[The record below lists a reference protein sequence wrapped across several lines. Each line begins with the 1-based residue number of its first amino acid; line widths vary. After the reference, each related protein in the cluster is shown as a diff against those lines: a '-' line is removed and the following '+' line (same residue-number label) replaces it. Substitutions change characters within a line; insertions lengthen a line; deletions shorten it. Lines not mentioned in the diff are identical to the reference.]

1 MYIIDIL
8 YDSFDANLPI
18 VCRIFAEVMRI
29 DSTDLLVERL
39 KLKQYKRA
47 VITTHHKPDGDAMG
61 SSLGLYGFL
70 KQMIDQVY
78 VITPTDYAD
87 FLSWLP
93 ENDSVIIYEGN
104 ESKVK
109 DLLKETDLVFCLDF
123 NRLSRINQSIHPR
136 ILN

>member
-93 ENDSVIIYEGN
+93 ENDSVIIYE
-104 ESKVK
+104 
-109 DLLKETDLVFCLDF
+109 
-123 NRLSRINQSIHPR
+123 
-136 ILN
+136 